1 MQFRRRDPLSERQS
15 ADRRWVVQ
23 GYMVFRP
30 NSQFTPPTDVVEFD
44 DKVLVRIEIA
54 GMKASDFSVSLTP
67 NQLIVSGTRERPSFP
82 GGAYHQ
88 VEIGYGDFRVE
99 VALPWPVGE
108 EDVSAAY
115 REGFLQI
122 ELPRRAERAIR
133 IIDVNAAEEGNHAD
147 DE

>member
-54 GMKASDFSVSLTP
+54 GMKASDFSVSLTT

-99 VALPWPVGE
+99 VGLPWPVDE
-108 EDVSAAY
+108 DDVSAAY

-133 IIDVNAAEEGNHAD
+133 IIDVNTAEEGTTAH